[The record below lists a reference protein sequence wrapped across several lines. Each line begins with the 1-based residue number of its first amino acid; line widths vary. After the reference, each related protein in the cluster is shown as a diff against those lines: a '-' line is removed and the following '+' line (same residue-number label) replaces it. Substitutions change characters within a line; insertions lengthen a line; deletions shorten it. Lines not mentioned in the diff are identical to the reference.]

1 MILCGGTSG
10 AFVVFRSSFAT
21 CIVVATAAAADN
33 QTTKSV
39 NRDENMF
46 APWSGAAFAEE
57 ETGAE
62 TVAFE
67 ERKLDDDT
75 RATESLVSGILMSIR
90 GVATVCS
97 GLVGKEIVA
106 SSQELP
112 LLSDAYAEGRWRNLV
127 IFTGV
132 KMAVASMGSLAA
144 VKWPK
149 RRA

>member
-1 MILCGGTSG
+1 MLGP
-10 AFVVFRSSFAT
+10 RSD
-21 CIVVATAAAADN
+21 AA
-33 QTTKSV
+33 V
-39 NRDENMF
+39 
-46 APWSGAAFAEE
+46 AEE
-57 ETGAE
+57 EAGAK
-62 TVAFE
+62 TAAVE
-67 ERKLDDDT
+67 ERKLDEET

-106 SSQELP
+106 SSQGLP
-112 LLSDAYAEGRWRNLV
+112 LRSDTYAEGRWRNLV

-132 KMAVASMGSLAA
+132 TMAVASMGSLAA